1 MYNFQKNCQSIVGKK
16 LSWRALITSSFVIT
30 GLATMLPAT
39 AVTTIPA
46 SYRNEYRF
54 CAARLL
60 ALNISATA
68 VSSAC
73 STALNPRRLS
83 TCVYDI
89 QRRTNISA
97 IDALPSC
104 RQVRQPNELASC
116 VVGISVNSQEETI
129 PEVLDYCR
137 RSLLPVKFAECVVG
151 LRQEIDVPPTQ
162 AMDSCIDASDRS
174 FPASL
179 RQ

>member
-1 MYNFQKNCQSIVGKK
+1 MYNFQKNCQTLVEKK
-16 LSWRALITSSFVIT
+16 LPLRSLLTSSLVIT

-39 AVTTIPA
+39 AVTTIPT
-46 SYRNEYRF
+46 SYRNDYRF
-54 CAARLL
+54 CTARLL
-60 ALNISATA
+60 ALNISTAA

-89 QRRTNISA
+89 ERRTSISA

-162 AMDSCIDASDRS
+162 AMDNCINASDRS
-174 FPASL
+174 IPASL

>member
-1 MYNFQKNCQSIVGKK
+1 MHKSQKNCSSPVVQRLPLRS
-16 LSWRALITSSFVIT
+16 LFTSSLVVT
-30 GLATMLPAT
+30 GLAIMLPAA
-39 AVTTIPA
+39 AVTIPS

-60 ALNISATA
+60 ALNISAEA

-73 STALNPRRLS
+73 STSLNPRRLS

-89 QRRTNISA
+89 QRRTNIAA
-97 IDALPSC
+97 IDALSSC

-116 VVGISVNSQEETI
+116 VVGISVNSQEDTI

-137 RSLLPVKFAECVVG
+137 RSLLPVRFAECVVG
-151 LRQEIDVPPTQ
+151 LRQEIDVAPIQ
-162 AMDSCIDASDRS
+162 AMDTCISAGDRS
-174 FPASL
+174 FPATL

>member
-1 MYNFQKNCQSIVGKK
+1 MRNLQKNCQSLIAQK
-16 LSWRALITSSFVIT
+16 LHWRSLITSSFVVT
-30 GLATMLPAT
+30 GLVMMLPAN

-60 ALNISATA
+60 ALDIPAAA

-73 STALNPRRLS
+73 STALNPKRLS

-89 QRRTNISA
+89 GRRTNISA
-97 IDALPSC
+97 TDALTSC
-104 RQVRQPNELASC
+104 RQVRRPNELASC

-137 RSLLPVKFAECVVG
+137 RSLLPVRFAECVVG

-162 AMDSCIDASDRS
+162 AMDSCIDASDRTS
-174 FPASL
+174 PTSL